1 MNDYLMSDDLFHQRA
16 LEEDGCVITAIGAGL
31 AKAMNFDE
39 VNVSLTEEQRRFI
52 QGKIQEG
59 EFRSV
64 NDLFQEALRVLE
76 SHDTLKTMQLRDLLA
91 RISDSIAEVEPVEQ
105 VDGRQFV
112 EALISRLQGSE
123 PSRKLG

>member
-91 RISDSIAEVEPVEQ
+91 RISDSIAEVERMAQ